1 MGMTVGAQDVSN
13 MLNKSQMIG
22 HTQQLRT
29 EQMVKE
35 LDKQK
40 EVEQAR
46 TDSSESATSSGSK
59 SVNANSGTART
70 ANRKKLGNEQ
80 ALRELGRGRVE
91 WDEQSDKSSG
101 KEWLPPSLQPHSK
114 GAGSASEWNIPFWLM
129 QSDQPRSESPMAQ
142 HKRLLNGLRTMVKT
156 EIEQYTKQNDP
167 IYAKKTLR
175 EIYSVLSDDGPQA
188 QTTPAARG
196 FATVNG
202 DAAGYTQ
209 ANVRRARGMFD
220 ILEDSRPSPGD
231 GFQMVA

>member
-1 MGMTVGAQDVSN
+1 MGMSVGAQDVNN
-13 MLNKSQMIG
+13 MLSKSQMIG

-29 EQMVKE
+29 EQTVKE

-70 ANRKKLGNEQ
+70 ANRKKMGNEPG
-80 ALRELGRGRVE
+80 LRELGRGRVE
-91 WDEQSDKSSG
+91 WDESSEKSG
-101 KEWLPPSLQPHSK
+101 GNEWLPPSLQPHSK
-114 GAGSASEWNIPFWLM
+114 GAGSTSEWNIPYWLM
-129 QSDQPRSESPMAQ
+129 QTAQTRSEAPMAQ

-156 EIEQYTKQNDP
+156 EIEQYTKQNEP

-175 EIYSVLSDDGPQA
+175 EIYSVLNDDA
-188 QTTPAARG
+188 QSTLSPSPRG
-196 FATVNG
+196 FATLG
-202 DAAGYTQ
+202 GEPAGYNTS
-209 ANVRRARGMFD
+209 NVRRARGMFD
-220 ILEDSRPSPGD
+220 ILENTRPSPGD